1 MRLLASVL
9 LTGAAT
15 VSQAGPTL
23 DRIQQTGT
31 ITLAHRESPVPFSFL
46 DGTGKPVGYAID
58 LCLRLV
64 EAMRKQLRLSSIKV
78 EYLQVTAATRIAA
91 IAEGR
96 AALECGSTTDN
107 IERRQRVAFTV
118 PHYIAGARY
127 LVHAD
132 STLTGL
138 ADFEHK
144 TLVSTKGTTP
154 LKAIEKANRERLMGI
169 KVIEAADHAAAVD
182 MVESGEAAG
191 FAMDDVLLYGLISTR
206 PDPAQGR
213 GQVPDHRAAGHH
225 AAARRPRTEEARR
238 R

>member
-1 MRLLASVL
+1 M
-9 LTGAAT
+9 
-15 VSQAGPTL
+15 
-23 DRIQQTGT
+23 
-31 ITLAHRESPVPFSFL
+31 
-46 DGTGKPVGYAID
+46 
-58 LCLRLV
+58 
-64 EAMRKQLRLSSIKV
+64 
-78 EYLQVTAATRIAA
+78 
-91 IAEGR
+91 
-96 AALECGSTTDN
+96 
-107 IERRQRVAFTV
+107 AFTV

-127 LVHAD
+127 LVRAD

-138 ADFEHK
+138 ADFEYK